1 MSRFVCPWRAG
12 DQSKE
17 SRVKKL
23 EAIVQPFKLDDVK
36 EALVAIGVDGMT
48 ISEVRGHGRQ
58 KGHSETYRGQEYNV
72 DLLPKVKV
80 EVVIPDARVEE
91 VLAAM
96 TGAARTGK
104 IGDGKIF
111 VYEVAQAI
119 RIRNGDQGDA
129 AI

>member
-1 MSRFVCPWRAG
+1 M
-12 DQSKE
+12 
-17 SRVKKL
+17 KKL

-36 EALVAIGVDGMT
+36 EALIAIGVDGMT

-80 EVVIPDARVEE
+80 EVVVPDSRLEE
-91 VLAAM
+91 VM
-96 TGAARTGK
+96 TTLTAAARTGK
-104 IGDGKIF
+104 IGDGKVF
-111 VYEVAQAI
+111 VFDVSQAV
-119 RIRNGDQGDA
+119 RIRNGDVGDS